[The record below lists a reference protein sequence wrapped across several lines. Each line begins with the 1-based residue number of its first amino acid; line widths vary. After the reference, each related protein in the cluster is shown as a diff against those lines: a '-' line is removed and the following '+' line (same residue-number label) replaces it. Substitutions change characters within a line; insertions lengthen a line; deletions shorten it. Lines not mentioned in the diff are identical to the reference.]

1 MRKFGSCC
9 RWSWWFSSIV
19 TMMFCKVF
27 LSTSAGLGTSLTKMN
42 LPRLQQAS
50 YICQGL
56 KRWGRLC
63 FRISLKIVHGIKT
76 LKMFQS
82 YPKLTLRRTSPSL
95 ISRILNSLL
104 WTLKE
109 ANLLDAPDSRC
120 TEPSLQ
126 SPKSLTSDWLTSTI
140 QGVQVSRAVASN
152 TCSLVAKLGLWLR
165 VWRPLR

>member
-1 MRKFGSCC
+1 
-9 RWSWWFSSIV
+9 
-19 TMMFCKVF
+19 MFCKVF
-27 LSTSAGLGTSLTKMN
+27 LFTSPGLGTSLTNMN
-42 LPRLQQAS
+42 LPRLQHAS

-56 KRWGRLC
+56 KRLGRLC
-63 FRISLKIVHGIKT
+63 FRISLEIVYGIKET
-76 LKMFQS
+76 QNVPQS
-82 YPKLTLRRTSPSL
+82 YPKLILRRISPSL

-109 ANLLDAPDSRC
+109 ANLLDEPDSRC

-152 TCSLVAKLGLWLR
+152 TCSLVAKLGLWFS
-165 VWRPLR
+165 V